1 MSKQALGV
9 AALVVACVCSV
20 AHASDPILQLDLNG
34 LGIHAR
40 DSAGGLSSFGGLT
53 HTGSVEIFF
62 APGVS
67 MLAGVLSNAN
77 PPGPFVDQGFNGSL
91 TNIVGSIMLNNG
103 QVTGGS
109 LSVEVNGA
117 SADPD
122 YYTALVMPNSGA
134 VHTFVGGGF
143 TIEGLTFQGMFDDSS
158 FGNVDVTPW
167 MGGSLSGSFLQF
179 NFSPNASGS
188 GFADIDAFVV
198 APAPG
203 SLVGLGLGGLALA
216 RRRRR

>member
-1 MSKQALGV
+1 MNKPGMLFVGLVALS
-9 AALVVACVCSV
+9 AAAG
-20 AHASDPILQLDLNG
+20 ARAQNPILQLDLNG
-34 LGIHAR
+34 LGIHSR
-40 DSAGGLSSFGGLT
+40 DSAGALVGFGGLT

-62 APGVS
+62 APAVSSLVGVFI
-67 MLAGVLSNAN
+67 NPN
-77 PPGPFVDQGFNGSL
+77 PPGSFIDQGFNGAL
-91 TNIVGSIMLNNG
+91 TNIVGVISLVNG
-103 QVTGGS
+103 SVTGGS

-122 YYTALVMPNSGA
+122 FYSALIVPNVGA

-143 TIEGLTFQGMFDDSS
+143 TIEGLTFQGLFDDPS
-158 FGNVDVTPW
+158 FGNVNVAPW
-167 MGGSLSGSFLQF
+167 MAGALNGSFLQF

-203 SLVGLGLGGLALA
+203 SLVALAAGGLVLA

>member
-1 MSKQALGV
+1 MSKQALWAVVGLAC
-9 AALVVACVCSV
+9 AASV
-20 AHASDPILQLDLNG
+20 ASATDPVLQLDLNG

-40 DSAGGLSSFGGLT
+40 DAAGGLSSFGGLT

-62 APGVS
+62 APGIS
-67 MLAGVLSNAN
+67 MLAGVLASNN
-77 PPGPFVDQGFNGSL
+77 PPGPFVDQGFSGALTDIIGTISL
-91 TNIVGSIMLNNG
+91 VNG

-122 YYTALVMPNSGA
+122 YYTALVMPNFGA

-143 TIEGLTFQGMFDDSS
+143 TIEGLTFGGAFDDSS

-167 MGGSLSGSFLQF
+167 LAGSLNGSFLQF

-203 SLVGLGLGGLALA
+203 SLLGLAAGGLVLT